1 MTAPTLVWKVL
12 HNATR
17 CFDIHLW
24 AWQAR
29 AVKKLIK
36 GICTH
41 ETTVLQKLYT
51 KESWITANK
60 YRESLS
66 NHLESMDLEPIL
78 HEKTKRLVAK
88 TNKYKSYNIL
98 AGDAS
103 DIFKPHAQAMQWIGR
118 VRDGSTW
125 LVWNGY
131 VVYGI
136 NINGITHQVDIKDPS
151 VEYIGSEKREIM
163 LKKSKELI
171 QPQET
176 IWVFDRWH
184 DDIAFIDML
193 QELQYHYI
201 VRWRKNRIITLNWT
215 SEEVKV
221 GTLPCW
227 RYEAILEIGTCV
239 YVYVVKWAGKNPI
252 ILYSDLEFEIDEE
265 CLEIYKRR
273 RKIELDYSKMK
284 SFWLEKVR
292 LMSMRK
298 VVNIMRIIQFIIML
312 WQDLYNEVTEW
323 LKILPMKLV
332 LMYKEYCRKTKKGL
346 NPSSMLTFVSEYIS
360 WFKIYKLSEIP
371 KFTLFG
377 SRRNM
382 KKVGLI

>member
-1 MTAPTLVWKVL
+1 
-12 HNATR
+12 
-17 CFDIHLW
+17 
-24 AWQAR
+24 
-29 AVKKLIK
+29 
-36 GICTH
+36 
-41 ETTVLQKLYT
+41 
-51 KESWITANK
+51 
-60 YRESLS
+60 
-66 NHLESMDLEPIL
+66 
-78 HEKTKRLVAK
+78 
-88 TNKYKSYNIL
+88 
-98 AGDAS
+98 
-103 DIFKPHAQAMQWIGR
+103 MQWIGR

-171 QPQET
+171 QPQEI